1 MTYTCRGLEIA
12 RSSLV
17 VKFVIF
23 NAILNLGLGF
33 AAALYLGRRYRLLQA
48 CSAGPATLP
57 AVATRSVPAAA
68 APRETAATGPS
79 TTAVA
84 EPSAASVTALRQLH
98 TEVEQYRVQM
108 ATIDDQ
114 LRQCAVDPQRD
125 TVEACLQEL
134 LAATEEYVKKRD
146 TAQRQVRQT
155 AADDSRP
162 DAPYDALD
170 AAIGQETKQIE
181 ATAAAVTAFD
191 YQSDLGEGCRQLA
204 EQTDLLLETNLAL
217 RNTLA
222 EAADA
227 ALDGQAVSPDA
238 HADEEQAAAIRG
250 RAALERAL
258 ADWCA
263 RDLTPSRP
271 AAAALVDLDQF
282 ALVNRQHGHGL
293 GDRILKEVAAMLRAE
308 RSDQTQVRRVQG
320 NTFLVLL
327 SDTDA
332 RSAANFVERF
342 RQTVELTRFRRRET
356 EIRLT
361 LSGAVAELRSGDTP
375 ESLLARL
382 KTTLTLAKR
391 YGRNR
396 CFLHEGEYPSPVI
409 PPAFA
414 LTEKELLL

>member
-1 MTYTCRGLEIA
+1 M
-12 RSSLV
+12 

-48 CSAGPATLP
+48 CSAGLTTLRGMATRPVP
-57 AVATRSVPAAA
+57 AVA
-68 APRETAATGPS
+68 APRETAATVPS
-79 TTAVA
+79 TTASA
-84 EPSAASVTALRQLH
+84 ESSAASATALRQLH
-98 TEVEQYRVQM
+98 TEVEQYHVQM

-114 LRQCAVDPQRD
+114 LRQCAIGPERD

-134 LAATEEYVKKRD
+134 LAATEEYVKNRD
-146 TAQRQVRQT
+146 TAQRQVQQT
-155 AADDSRP
+155 AAEDSRP
-162 DAPYDALD
+162 VAPYDALD
-170 AAIGQETKQIE
+170 VAIGQETKQIE
-181 ATAAAVTAFD
+181 ATTAAVTAFD
-191 YQSDLGEGCRQLA
+191 YQSDLGEGCRQLV

-217 RNTLA
+217 WNTLA
-222 EAADA
+222 ETAE
-227 ALDGQAVSPDA
+227 ALDGQATSPDA
-238 HADEEQAAAIRG
+238 DADEEQAATVRG

-263 RDLTPSRP
+263 RDFDASRP

-282 ALVNRQHGHGL
+282 ALVNRQHGHAL
-293 GDRILKEVAAMLRAE
+293 GDRILKEVAAMLLAE
-308 RSDQTQVRRVQG
+308 GSDHVQVRRVQG
-320 NTFLVLL
+320 NAFLVLL

-375 ESLLARL
+375 ESLLTRL